1 MAKKKPVKIPNKS
14 NRTIYYLVTAVIII
28 GALALYF
35 YSAPKPV
42 DDQQIAGEYT
52 KLGNPGTYEQGKV
65 NILEIMKFD
74 CSHCYDLHKELPP
87 LLNKYGDKIEI
98 TYIPVVW
105 EGQSTKSIEAYII
118 AKSMGKGEEMK
129 DAMYESQELFRQGK
143 ANGKDV
149 MESLIA
155 LEEIA
160 SKVGLG
166 PDFNSKLESGFAKN
180 DALQN
185 LKLMR
190 DYNLQGTPMVI
201 INGNLN
207 VKPTISNLDTV
218 IGSLLS

>member
-1 MAKKKPVKIPNKS
+1 MKVQKKS
-14 NRTIYYLVTAVIII
+14 NRTLYYLIAAFIII
-28 GALALYF
+28 AALAFYF

-42 DDQQIAGEYT
+42 DDQQIAGEYI
-52 KLGNPGTYEQGKV
+52 KLGNPSTHEPGKV
-65 NILEIMKFD
+65 KIIEIMKFD
-74 CSHCYDLHKELPP
+74 CNHCYDLHKALPP

-118 AKSMGKGEEMK
+118 AKQMGKGDEMK
-129 DAMYESQELFRQGK
+129 DAMFESQELFRQGK
-143 ANGKDV
+143 SNGKDV

-160 SKVGLG
+160 SQVGLG

>member
-1 MAKKKPVKIPNKS
+1 MAKKKPVKIKKKS
-14 NRTIYYLVTAVIII
+14 NKTLYYLVAAVIII
-28 GALALYF
+28 AGISFYF

-42 DDQQIAGEYT
+42 DKIAGEYT
-52 KLGNPGTYEQGKV
+52 KLGNPGTYEPGKV
-65 NILEIMKFD
+65 KIMEIMKFD
-74 CSHCYDLHKELPP
+74 CSHCYDLHKEFPT

-105 EGQSTKSIEAYII
+105 AEQSTKSIEAYII
-118 AKSMGKGEEMK
+118 AKSMGKGDEMK
-129 DAMYESQELFRQGK
+129 DAMFESQALFQQGK
-143 ANGKDV
+143 VNGKDV

-155 LEEIA
+155 LEDIA
-160 SKVGLG
+160 SQVGLG
-166 PDFNSKLESGFAKN
+166 PDFNAKLESGFAKN
-180 DALQN
+180 DALYN

-201 INGNLN
+201 INGNLS

>member
-1 MAKKKPVKIPNKS
+1 MAKKKQVKIQRKS
-14 NRTIYYLVTAVIII
+14 NRSLYYLIAAVIII
-28 GALALYF
+28 AGLAF
-35 YSAPKPV
+35 YINSAQKPV
-42 DDQQIAGEYT
+42 DNQKIAGEYT
-52 KLGNPGTYEQGKV
+52 KLSTPGTYEPGKV
-65 NILEIMKFD
+65 KIIEIMKFD
-74 CSHCYDLHKELPP
+74 CSHCYDLHKEFPT

-118 AKSMGKGEEMK
+118 AKNMGKGDEMK
-129 DAMYESQELFRQGK
+129 DAMFESQELFRLGK

-155 LEEIA
+155 LEDIA
-160 SKVGLG
+160 SQIGLG

-180 DALQN
+180 DALKN
-185 LKLMR
+185 LELMKYYKLK
-190 DYNLQGTPMVI
+190 GTPMVI

-207 VKPTISNLDTV
+207 VNPTISNLDTV